1 MRRRKKEYCVIPQL
15 SFLSVCSSNQIKID
29 FLQQSTEGM
38 TIVLEQKNTVVELLK
53 NAPTKQGEDA
63 AVPVHVRLMF
73 LRIGK

>member
-1 MRRRKKEYCVIPQL
+1 
-15 SFLSVCSSNQIKID
+15 
-29 FLQQSTEGM
+29 M

-53 NAPTKQGEDA
+53 NAPTKEGEEA